1 MVGLVLRGTGHAENE
16 LASICAE
23 TTYFHVH
30 SAISGGRGATLVTPS
45 PSSSPSPS
53 TASSPSSLSTDLLGI
68 TLTALVAQRSHSSFH
83 VRQATVLAATSF
95 MLENWSLLSETERKR
110 VKETFSE
117 GLHDN
122 KPEVQLLAVDGMVA
136 YLAMQV
142 CKYIH
147 PHPPFLVPL

>member
-1 MVGLVLRGTGHAENE
+1 MGSLVGLVLRGTGHAENE

-45 PSSSPSPS
+45 PSSSLS
-53 TASSPSSLSTDLLGI
+53 SSPSSLSTDLLGI

-83 VRQATVLAATSF
+83 VRQAAVLAVTSF
-95 MLENWSLLSETERKR
+95 MLENWSLLSEPERKS

-142 CKYIH
+142 QYIH
-147 PHPPFLVPL
+147 AHVYFRSIST